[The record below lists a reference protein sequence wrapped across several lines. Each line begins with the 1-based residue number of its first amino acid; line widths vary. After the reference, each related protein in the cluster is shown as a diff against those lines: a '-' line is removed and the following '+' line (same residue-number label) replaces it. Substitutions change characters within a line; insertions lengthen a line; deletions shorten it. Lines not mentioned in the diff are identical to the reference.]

1 MEKEA
6 IMHEDMGQEWM
17 AERRHQAWED
27 GTITQWQRIATQAQR
42 SKSDSQCQSEK
53 ARPTACARTLSAGD
67 GKTA

>member
-27 GTITQWQRIATQAQR
+27 GTIAQLAKDCHT
-42 SKSDSQCQSEK
+42 S
-53 ARPTACARTLSAGD
+53 TAI
-67 GKTA
+67 